1 MSRLVDFTRSA
12 VAPVEKNQVGMARR
26 SRPIFAAKP
35 PLSPNGALRLKLGS
49 ARRADPTLGRQ
60 CSGSLR
66 RIMVNFC
73 VQALVAVD
81 FQDFAVGIDFDLAL
95 AAFGGAVEVINHAAI
110 VGIGVIRG
118 HSEAGDLG
126 LGGGEEIG
134 WDGAGLRGAGCASAA
149 GCAGGAGSTLIRG
162 AACSAILR
170 GSAGGE
176 QGGGGDEEKGFQC
189 FHSLVG
195 FIRVELV
202 ARTDFLTELTK

>member
-1 MSRLVDFTRSA
+1 VISVSS
-12 VAPVEKNQVGMARR
+12 E
-26 SRPIFAAKP
+26 
-35 PLSPNGALRLKLGS
+35 
-49 ARRADPTLGRQ
+49 
-60 CSGSLR
+60 
-66 RIMVNFC
+66 VNFR
-73 VQALVAVD
+73 VQGLVAVD

-176 QGGGGDEEKGFQC
+176 QGGCREE
-189 FHSLVG
+189 
-195 FIRVELV
+195 
-202 ARTDFLTELTK
+202 

>member
-1 MSRLVDFTRSA
+1 
-12 VAPVEKNQVGMARR
+12 
-26 SRPIFAAKP
+26 
-35 PLSPNGALRLKLGS
+35 
-49 ARRADPTLGRQ
+49 
-60 CSGSLR
+60 
-66 RIMVNFC
+66 MVNFC
-73 VQALVAVD
+73 VQGLVAVD

-95 AAFGGAVEVINHAAI
+95 AAVGGAVEFIDFAAI

-118 HSEAGDLG
+118 HGEARDLG
-126 LGGGEEIG
+126 LGGGEDIG
-134 WDGAGLRGAGCASAA
+134 WNSAGLGGAGCASAA
-149 GCAGGAGSTLIRG
+149 GLCGGAGGFLLGG

-176 QGGGGDEEKGFQC
+176 QGGGGDEEQGFQC